1 MKYDL
6 QPFLTGH
13 PYCIMEQT
21 CLFKTSTV
29 YGKLMGGA
37 YCILFSYLSKPLQHL
52 AYPTGPFC
60 HRNMKVKFSLIFFLQ
75 FWFNYNVSS
84 HWQIYPNTLKEYYE
98 SQVKVLADDRV
109 YLQRRLAW
117 TVTQNQIFF
126 VRKTNPEQNGP
137 CQRIVFLFSLKRL
150 WEFCS

>member
-1 MKYDL
+1 MHYGTDIPFQNLDSVRKTNGRGLLYSIQLLVKAFTASCISHRSLLPSKYES
-6 QPFLTGH
+6 QV
-13 PYCIMEQT
+13 
-21 CLFKTSTV
+21 LFN
-29 YGKLMGGA
+29 
-37 YCILFSYLSKPLQHL
+37 F
-52 AYPTGPFC
+52 
-60 HRNMKVKFSLIFFLQ
+60 FFLQ